1 MTYDSSYLSLC
12 WIVAAKRITTR
23 SIDET
28 LMYMA
33 EGDNMTELSK
43 MVVLPVDG
51 SENALRSLDYLHLLY
66 GSRHNLEV
74 TLKYVLPSLPPI
86 LADDRSMKRE
96 TAMKLKTL
104 ENKNIRLADKI
115 LSKAKDL
122 LVKKGFKED
131 LVQTVSR
138 KKDRGIAQ
146 DICNLVESKRADAV
160 LITTRGRS
168 KIEAFFMGEVSS
180 KLSEYCRVCPVWIVE
195 GTVTSNRVLIAIDN
209 SENALRA
216 VDHAGFMLSGTD
228 CPVTLFHTMRHLRRF
243 VPQEVLEKAPELE
256 ELWKSK
262 AGQEIEPF
270 LKKAKEMLVTAG
282 VNESQISTKVVDGSR
297 SAASDILEE
306 ARSDGYGT
314 IVMGRRGISGVKEF
328 FMGSVSSKV
337 LQNCNG
343 MAAWI
348 VL

>member
-1 MTYDSSYLSLC
+1 LT
-12 WIVAAKRITTR
+12 
-23 SIDET
+23 
-28 LMYMA
+28 
-33 EGDNMTELSK
+33 EGEIMTELSK
-43 MVVLPVDG
+43 MVVVPVDG
-51 SENALRSLDYLHLLY
+51 SENAHRSLEYIDLMY
-66 GSRHNLEV
+66 GKDHNLEV

-104 ENKNIRLADKI
+104 ENKNIRMAEQI
-115 LSKAKDL
+115 LSKAKNL
-122 LVKKGFKED
+122 LIKKGFKED

-146 DICNLVESKRADAV
+146 DICNWVESKRADAV
-160 LITTRGRS
+160 LMTTRGRS
-168 KIEAFFMGEVSS
+168 RLEAFFMGEVSS
-180 KLSEYCRVCPVWIVE
+180 KLLEYCRVCPVWIVE

-228 CPVTLFHTMRHLRRF
+228 CPVTIFHSMRHLRRF
-243 VPQEVLEKAPELE
+243 VPQEVLDEAPELE
-256 ELWKSK
+256 ELWKTK
-262 AGQEIEPF
+262 AGQAIEPF
-270 LKKAKEMLVTAG
+270 MTKAKEMLVKAG
-282 VNESQISTKVVDGSR
+282 VSESQISKKVVDGSR

-306 ARSDGYGT
+306 ARNNEYGT
-314 IVMGRRGISGVKEF
+314 IVMGRRGISGVQEF

-337 LQNCNG
+337 LQSSTG
-343 MAAWI
+343 MAIWI

>member
-1 MTYDSSYLSLC
+1 
-12 WIVAAKRITTR
+12 
-23 SIDET
+23 
-28 LMYMA
+28 
-33 EGDNMTELSK
+33 MTELSK

-96 TAMKLKTL
+96 IAMKLKAL

-146 DICNLVESKRADAV
+146 DICNWVESKRADAV
-160 LITTRGRS
+160 LMTTRGRS
-168 KIEAFFMGEVSS
+168 KLEAFFMGEVAS
-180 KLSEYCRVCPVWIVE
+180 KLIECCRVCPVWIVE
-195 GTVTSNRVLIAIDN
+195 GAVTSNRVLIAIDN

-228 CPVTLFHTMRHLRRF
+228 CPVTLFHTTQHLRGF
-243 VPQEVLEKAPELE
+243 VPLEVLEEAPELE

-262 AGQEIEPF
+262 AGQEIEPY
-270 LKKAKEMLVTAG
+270 LKKAKEMLLEAG
-282 VNESQISTKVVDGSR
+282 VSESRISTKIMSGSR
-297 SAASDILEE
+297 SAANDILEE
-306 ARSDGYGT
+306 ARKNGYGT
-314 IVMGRRGISGVKEF
+314 IVMGRRGLSGVREF

-337 LQNCNG
+337 LRSSTG
-343 MAAWI
+343 MATWI

>member
-1 MTYDSSYLSLC
+1 
-12 WIVAAKRITTR
+12 
-23 SIDET
+23 
-28 LMYMA
+28 
-33 EGDNMTELSK
+33 MTELSK
-43 MVVLPVDG
+43 MVVVPVDG
-51 SENALRSLDYLHLLY
+51 SENAHRSLEYIDLMY
-66 GSRHNLEV
+66 GKDHNLEV

-104 ENKNIRLADKI
+104 ENKNIRMAEQI
-115 LSKAKDL
+115 LSKAKNL
-122 LVKKGFKED
+122 LIKKGFKED

-146 DICNLVESKRADAV
+146 DICNWVESKRADAV
-160 LITTRGRS
+160 LMTTRGRS
-168 KIEAFFMGEVSS
+168 RLEAFFMGEVSS
-180 KLSEYCRVCPVWIVE
+180 KLLEYCRVCPVWIVE

-216 VDHAGFMLSGTD
+216 VDHAGFMLAGTD
-228 CPVTLFHTMRHLRRF
+228 CPVTIFHSMRHLRRF
-243 VPQEVLEKAPELE
+243 VPQEVLDEAPELE
-256 ELWKSK
+256 ELWKTK

-270 LKKAKEMLVTAG
+270 MTKAKEMLVKAG
-282 VNESQISTKVVDGSR
+282 VSESQISKKVVDGSR

-306 ARSDGYGT
+306 ARNNEYGT
-314 IVMGRRGISGVKEF
+314 IVMGRRGISGVQEF

-337 LQNCNG
+337 LQSSTG
-343 MAAWI
+343 MATWI

>member
-1 MTYDSSYLSLC
+1 
-12 WIVAAKRITTR
+12 
-23 SIDET
+23 
-28 LMYMA
+28 
-33 EGDNMTELSK
+33 MTELSK
-43 MVVLPVDG
+43 MVVVPVDG
-51 SENALRSLDYLHLLY
+51 SENAHRSLEYIDLMY
-66 GSRHNLEV
+66 GKDHNLEV

-104 ENKNIRLADKI
+104 ENKNIRMAEQI
-115 LSKAKDL
+115 LFKAKNL
-122 LVKKGFKED
+122 LIKKGFKED

-146 DICNLVESKRADAV
+146 DICNWVESKRADAV
-160 LITTRGRS
+160 LMTTRGRS
-168 KIEAFFMGEVSS
+168 RLEAFFMGEVSS
-180 KLSEYCRVCPVWIVE
+180 KLLEYCRVCPVWIVE

-228 CPVTLFHTMRHLRRF
+228 CPVTIFHSMRHLRRF
-243 VPQEVLEKAPELE
+243 VPQEVLDEAPELE
-256 ELWKSK
+256 ELWKTK

-270 LKKAKEMLVTAG
+270 MTKAKEMLVKAG
-282 VNESQISTKVVDGSR
+282 VSESQISKKVVDGSR

-306 ARSDGYGT
+306 ARNNEYGT
-314 IVMGRRGISGVKEF
+314 IVMGRRGISGVQEF

-337 LQNCNG
+337 LQSSTG
-343 MAAWI
+343 MATWI